1 MRPARFII
9 IQELEDSITIGDAGP
24 WDRHATITNDADGVV
39 ERLAAAKLLE
49 NGGGQRRLFYID
61 SEGER
66 GELLHSRGRFT
77 GFG

>member
-1 MRPARFII
+1 MRPARYMIVHADS
-9 IQELEDSITIGDAGP
+9 LSITIEDAGP
-24 WDRHATITNDADGVV
+24 WDKYATVTNDAEGVV
-39 ERLAAAKLLE
+39 ERLAAAKLLPE
-49 NGGGQRRLFYID
+49 GRRLFYID